1 MQALLHDAGAVYQ
14 SEFAAPRPSS
24 RDARAR
30 LDQALGELSPTWERS
45 WSTRLRRVLA
55 TSPAWAVLGVAAPV
69 LLTAAWLAG
78 PAASS
83 GPAAH
88 VAHSSETA
96 LPHASLTPGAV
107 AALTAGELCGGA
119 RPSRRVSL
127 ATRDRV
133 LAAYRM
139 QHVAAAAYELDA
151 LITPELGGTT
161 DAENLWPQLY
171 ASPVWNARVKDELE
185 RLLPEMVCR
194 GQVDL
199 ARAQREIATDWVA
212 AYKHYFNTDAPLQAH
227 VGAPLAED
235 SELEFETPDVV
246 LSAVSYARPDVER

>member
-1 MQALLHDAGAVYQ
+1 MQALLHDAGDAYQ
-14 SEFAAPRPSS
+14 AEFAAPRPSG
-24 RDARAR
+24 RDARVR
-30 LDQALGELSPTWERS
+30 LDRALGELSLTWERS
-45 WSTRLRRVLA
+45 WSTRLRRALA
-55 TSPAWAVLGVAAPV
+55 TSHAWAVLGVAAPM
-69 LLTAAWLAG
+69 LLTAAWLSG

-83 GPAAH
+83 GRAEHTAVDAA
-88 VAHSSETA
+88 AT

-107 AALTAGELCGGA
+107 AALTSEQLCAGA

-133 LAAYRM
+133 LASYRM
-139 QHVAAAAYELDA
+139 QHVATEAYELDA

-199 ARAQREIATDWVA
+199 TRAQREIATDWVA
-212 AYKHYFNTDAPLQAH
+212 AYKYYFKTEAPLVAH
-227 VGAPLAED
+227 LGPPLAED
-235 SELEFETPDVV
+235 DELEFETPAVV
-246 LSAVSYARPDVER
+246 LSAVRFVRPDIER

>member
-1 MQALLHDAGAVYQ
+1 M
-14 SEFAAPRPSS
+14 
-24 RDARAR
+24 
-30 LDQALGELSPTWERS
+30 
-45 WSTRLRRVLA
+45 
-55 TSPAWAVLGVAAPV
+55 

-83 GPAAH
+83 GPSPHLALGGD
-88 VAHSSETA
+88 TA
-96 LPHASLTPGAV
+96 LPHSSLTPGAV
-107 AALTAGELCGGA
+107 AALTTAELCAGA
-119 RPSRRVSL
+119 RPSRLVSL

-133 LAAYRM
+133 LASYRM
-139 QHVAAAAYELDA
+139 QHVAADSYELDA

-199 ARAQREIATDWVA
+199 ARAQREIASDWVA
-212 AYKHYFNTDAPLQAH
+212 AYKHYFKTDTPLVAH
-227 VGAPLAED
+227 VGPPLAED
-235 SELEFETPDVV
+235 DELEFATPEVV
-246 LSAVSYARPDVER
+246 LSAASDARPYVGR